1 MSRSSILALLVLA
14 ACAAHTTPNT
24 ETPRSASPVG
34 HFTSIPWGFETGSHW
49 IEGPEGVVVI
59 DTQFL
64 PSEAERLLVEIARQ
78 TDKQVVL
85 AVVLHAN
92 PDKFNGADVFRAHGI
107 PVTTSAQVRAAIPE
121 VAEKRRRAFLARYAP
136 DYPTTDP
143 TLESFGETT
152 RTLDVAGLH
161 LKLHVLGRGCSEA
174 HVAVEWRG
182 HLFVGDLGISR
193 THAWL
198 ELGYLDDWI
207 ARLDE
212 LAALR
217 PTHVHPGRGPSG
229 GPELLAASRAYLED
243 IRTRVDA
250 TPLEE
255 PRQTALTRLQ
265 REVREAN
272 PGFGYP
278 VFLFG
283 LGAVLDGRR
292 P

>member
-1 MSRSSILALLVLA
+1 MPRSSILALLVLA
-14 ACAAHTTPNT
+14 ACATHTPRPT
-24 ETPRSASPVG
+24 ETPRTASAVG
-34 HFTSIPWGFETGSHW
+34 HFTSIPWGFETRSHW
-49 IEGPEGVVVI
+49 IEGPEGVIVI

-78 TDKQVVL
+78 TDKPVVL
-85 AVVLHAN
+85 ALVLHAN

-107 PVTTSAQVRAAIPE
+107 PVTTSAQVLAAIPE

-143 TLESFGETT
+143 VLESFGDAT

-161 LKLHVLGRGCSEA
+161 LTLHVLGRGCSEA
-174 HVAVEWRG
+174 HVAVQWND
-182 HLFVGDLGISR
+182 HLFVGDLGISQ

-198 ELGYLDDWI
+198 ELGYVDAWI

-212 LAALR
+212 LSALR
-217 PTHVHPGRGPSG
+217 PRHVHPGRGPSG
-229 GPELLAASRAYLED
+229 GPELLATSRAYLED
-243 IRTRVDA
+243 VRARVDA
-250 TPLEE
+250 TPAEE
-255 PRQTALTRLQ
+255 PRHAALSRLR
-265 REVREAN
+265 REVREAH
-272 PGFGYP
+272 PDFGYP

-283 LGAVLDGRR
+283 LGAVLDGTR